1 MASDSENHSENL
13 TGHRYGNSCGI
24 DFNQDAVFLPVLYG
38 IFFSL
43 GTPLNILSLFGLYKL
58 IKTENVLP
66 VYVLNLLLADLI
78 QLLTLPLW
86 IDYYKND
93 HYWRFGPRVCQF
105 TSLCFYVSM
114 YAAIFFMCII
124 ALERHLAIACPL
136 KFHFLSRLKFA
147 RWFALGIWVMITI
160 PLCIA
165 FNKLFPVRAN
175 YTLCIEKYPSG
186 GGFITYRL
194 ITLLISFVIPLAF
207 ILILHVK
214 TLRSL
219 MAVTALASN
228 EKRRI
233 KSLLTLLV
241 VIFLV
246 VLGPYHITGCVKYLG
261 LLFHGDSYACAWEKA
276 IFMPFQLGRGLLSL
290 NSLLD
295 PVLYIF
301 LRNDF
306 RSAAARYLP
315 CLRRMTWGLSQARAS
330 CGPSE
335 PMEKGTGSTD
345 GL

>member
-1 MASDSENHSENL
+1 MESNSENPLNNSS
-13 TGHRYGNSCGI
+13 GHRYGNSCGI
-24 DFNQDAVFLPVLYG
+24 DFKQDAVFLPVLYG

-43 GTPLNILSLFGLYKL
+43 GTPLNILALCGLYKL

-86 IDYYKND
+86 IDYYTND
-93 HYWRFGPRVCQF
+93 HHWRFGPRVCQF
-105 TSLCFYVSM
+105 TSLCFYISM
-114 YAAIFFMCII
+114 YVAIFFMCII

-147 RWFALGIWVMITI
+147 RWFALGAWVIVTV
-160 PLCIA
+160 PLSVA

-175 YTLCIEKYPSG
+175 YTLCIEKYPSE

-194 ITLLISFVIPLAF
+194 ITLLMSFVIPLAF
-207 ILILHVK
+207 ILILHIK
-214 TLRSL
+214 TMRSL
-219 MAVTALASN
+219 MAVTALASK

-241 VIFLV
+241 VTFLV
-246 VLGPYHITGCVKYLG
+246 VLGPYHVTGYVKYLG
-261 LLFHGDSYACAWEKA
+261 LLFHRDSCAWERA
-276 IFMPFQLGRGLLSL
+276 IFLPFQLGRGLLSL

-295 PVLYIF
+295 PVFYIF

-330 CGPSE
+330 CGASE
-335 PMEKGTGSTD
+335 PMERGTSSTD

>member
-1 MASDSENHSENL
+1 MELNSENPL
-13 TGHRYGNSCGI
+13 TSLNGHRNGNTCGI
-24 DFNQDAVFLPVLYG
+24 DFKQDAVFLPALYG
-38 IFFSL
+38 IFFII
-43 GTPLNILSLFGLYKL
+43 GTPLNLLALCGLYKL

-66 VYVLNLLLADLI
+66 VYVLNLLIADLI
-78 QLLTLPLW
+78 QLLTLPMW

-105 TSLCFYVSM
+105 TSLCFYISM
-114 YAAIFFMCII
+114 YAGIFFMCII
-124 ALERHLAIACPL
+124 ALERHLAIAKPL
-136 KFHFLSRLKFA
+136 KYHFLSRLKFA
-147 RWFALGIWVMITI
+147 RWFALGIWVII
-160 PLCIA
+160 AVPPSVA
-165 FNKLFPVRAN
+165 FNKLFPVHAN
-175 YTLCIEKYPSG
+175 YTLCIEKYPSE

-194 ITLLISFVIPLAF
+194 ITLLTSFVIPLAF
-207 ILILHVK
+207 IFTLHVK

-219 MAVTALASN
+219 MAVSALASE

-241 VIFLV
+241 VTFIM
-246 VLGPYHITGCVKYLG
+246 VLGPYHLTGYVKYLG
-261 LLFHGDSYACAWEKA
+261 LLLHGDSCAWERA
-276 IFMPFQLGRGLLSL
+276 IFLPFQLGRGLLSI

-306 RSAAARYLP
+306 RSALARYLP
-315 CLRRMTWGLSQARAS
+315 CMRRVTWGLSQARAS

-335 PMEKGTGSTD
+335 PMDRGTSSTD